1 MYTALSLERKP
12 SNTLV
17 SITPRTCPRGE
28 VISCVVVVIVHTEIA
43 ISRDLDVVAS
53 VKCCQNVDKI
63 DHGCT
68 QYWNTL

>member
-17 SITPRTCPRGE
+17 TITPCTCTRGE
-28 VISCVVVVIVHTEIA
+28 VISCVVVIVHTEIA

-53 VKCCQNVDKI
+53 GKCCQNVDKI
-63 DHGCT
+63 DFSSNCVF
-68 QYWNTL
+68 